1 MEKRLDVYYE
11 NDESEKMS
19 ISDIFYLIRNY
30 RLVSIDLDN
39 WYSIKQWKDLP
50 MVIEREWETFDIRYW
65 KVYCCSWDFIESVWD
80 WWGEEDLEQ
89 YINTCSNYI

>member
-1 MEKRLDVYYE
+1 MEKRLDVFYE
-11 NDESEKMS
+11 NEESEKMS
-19 ISDIFYLIRNY
+19 ISDIFYLIKNY

-50 MVIEREWETFDIRYW
+50 ATIEWNWEIFDMEYW
-65 KVYCCSWDFIESVWD
+65 KVYCCSWDIIESVWN
-80 WWGEEDLEQ
+80 WWWEEDLEH